1 MAGGAGGSAG
11 LQTPPIDMYDVLGVS
26 LDAEPED
33 VRKAY
38 KKLSLQ
44 CHPDKVIALSSQE
57 QDAAR
62 LRFELAKDAN
72 DILQDVERRKI
83 YDAFGTD
90 LGEERPEV
98 EVWTVGMNNVLTPLF
113 GFFVKTIAMRLVL
126 WLLTFNFIGYLV
138 ILIGIVVAILYKLDV
153 RYGEYSPR
161 DPEALPLLII
171 VGVIVAV
178 VILSWVWSLLA
189 EVVGLLYLVSEVT
202 GIEQLLQSWKIAA
215 GVILASIFASWMVR
229 NWWFWIV
236 GLVFLF
242 VCVILLAL
250 VIASAVIRLW
260 IETVQTQHSE
270 KVKAYRLDLRRH
282 RKKMQDEVAFLRQK
296 LQEKRAT

>member
-1 MAGGAGGSAG
+1 
-11 LQTPPIDMYDVLGVS
+11 MYDVLGVS
-26 LDAEPED
+26 MDAEPED
-33 VRKAY
+33 IRKAY

-62 LRFELAKDAN
+62 VRFELAKEAN

-98 EVWTVGMNNVLTPLF
+98 EVWTVGFNNVLTPLF
-113 GFFVKTIAMRLVL
+113 GFFAKTIGMRVVL
-126 WLLTFNFIGYLV
+126 WLLTFNFVGYLI
-138 ILIGIVVAILYKLDV
+138 ILLSIAAAVVYKFDV
-153 RYGEYSPR
+153 RYGEYSLT
-161 DPEALPLLII
+161 DPELLPLLIMAGRI
-171 VGVIVAV
+171 VVVA
-178 VILSWVWSLLA
+178 ILSWLWSWLA

-202 GIEQLLQSWKIAA
+202 GIDWNNLEQLIQTWKVAA
-215 GVILASIFASWMVR
+215 GVVLASIFLTWLIRSW
-229 NWWFWIV
+229 WLWIV
-236 GLVFLF
+236 GITFLI

-250 VIASAVIRLW
+250 VIAHAVIRQW
-260 IETVQTQHSE
+260 CDNVHTMQSE

-282 RKKMQDEVAFLRQK
+282 RKKMQDEVTVLRQK
-296 LQEKRAT
+296 VQEKRGFL